1 MSGNKAVQITNKRK
15 SNLRIDVSNYRTTVQ
30 WLLSQLRQD
39 PQALQ
44 YSQWCASIGSLYG
57 EIWNQARVKTHFS
70 SLAKELGCDASPKEL
85 LFVLQSLYA
94 VLARGVVFYRLDKIQ
109 PANYS
114 SIPEVLNCITSHDF
128 YRERWG
134 VHNLLPELRSDGFLS
149 VYDEKEISK
158 AFHPVIRLATSLANQ
173 LRDSVSS
180 WANLLTNLYEEIIP
194 RQIRHDL
201 GEYFTPYWLTDRTIE
216 MSGFKGDLNSI
227 LLDPGCGSGVF
238 LLAAAEMKYQA
249 NKDKS
254 QEEMMNS
261 ILRTVVGCDINPL
274 CVLTARLNLV
284 CWLALKFGLP
294 LPNVKI
300 PVLHYDTVFKRPASG
315 QFDDINRVLPDGCD
329 YLVGNPPWISWNSLL
344 GGYRK
349 QIELELLPEYALFDF
364 HGQEAQLGHSNDDYL
379 VTFTLVTIHRY
390 LKEGGLCSF
399 IIKQP
404 LLTNVSGKTFRRFS
418 IHHVRENV
426 RLGVKEVAD
435 LRKVNPFGIGNETAI
450 IVLKREDKTVYPVP
464 YETWSKSDGEIVV
477 EKGEAKPSND
487 RDITSPWVVLTP
499 DLKETEFMEGNC
511 VYEIRHGLKHD
522 VADVLIVRP
531 IERNEDRLV
540 VQRISEDDKEMYE
553 VEVEAVYPFLQPRHI
568 SAWKFEGYTY
578 AIIPQRKAGEDNEE
592 KLARKLPLTYKYLER
607 FKDRF
612 TARKSRIFTQ
622 KPFYGL
628 FGLGTY
634 TWKPYK
640 VCWCGLGF
648 KPEFVVL
655 SAIRDR
661 MVGDKLPIPDGTIY
675 FIPLDRKEEAH
686 FVCAVLNSELVRKFL
701 SARSG
706 KSKRGLSKKVMEQ
719 LSLPRFNPNDNR
731 HLELASWSLK
741 MHQGLKMPDEEGNKI
756 EYLVEEVFRTQRE
769 WQQGI
774 FSFVEAPHG
783 A

>member
-499 DLKETEFMEGNC
+499 DLKETEFMEGNY

-592 KLARKLPLTYKYLER
+592 KLARVFPLTYKYLER